1 MLNIIGEGGFGCVFQ
16 VRNKYDQSEYAIKRI
31 PVENEFGS
39 IRYVYF
45 VNFFSVIP
53 SLKRHF
59 VKFGPSPN

>member
-1 MLNIIGEGGFGCVFQ
+1 MDQKLQMEMRYINIAQQFVSRCGNERIFVE
-16 VRNKYDQSEYAIKRI
+16 SEYAIKRI

-39 IRYVYF
+39 IL
-45 VNFFSVIP
+45 IP